1 LTTEAAAAAPGGV
14 TSTEAA
20 AAASAVATPP
30 PAAET
35 TAATQAAPAPGET
48 LLAGDA
54 AKPAEGAEA
63 QATKAAGETAPDYAT
78 LKMPDGFDAADPLLE
93 AFKGVAGEHKVSP
106 EVAQA
111 MIDKVLPG
119 LTSQIQALRD
129 EPIRL
134 ASARLQ
140 EWETAVQ
147 ADPEIGGAKLAE
159 VKTNVAR
166 AMAQFGNPDEI
177 RAALNETGAGSN
189 PVLIKWLN
197 KLSAAV
203 GEGKAVTGNPALPKA
218 GPAQRM
224 YEKSLSQVAG

>member
-1 LTTEAAAAAPGGV
+1 MTTEAAAAAPGGV

-20 AAASAVATPP
+20 AAAAASAVATPP

-35 TAATQAAPAPGET
+35 AAATQAAPAPGET

-63 QATKAAGETAPDYAT
+63 QATKPAPDYAA
-78 LKMPDGFDAADPLLE
+78 LKLPDGFDAADPLLE

>member
-20 AAASAVATPP
+20 AAAAASAVATPP

-35 TAATQAAPAPGET
+35 AAATQAAPAPGET

-63 QATKAAGETAPDYAT
+63 QATKPAPDYAA
-78 LKMPDGFDAADPLLE
+78 LKLPDGFDAADPLLE